1 MKVIRINTHARGDG
15 REILDELAKHPG
27 FKVAAVFPL
36 GHVFYGE
43 EQREFFVL
51 LTPEEQP

>member
-15 REILDELAKHPG
+15 REIVDELAKHPG
-27 FKVAAVFPL
+27 WKVAAVFPL

-43 EQREFFVL
+43 EQREFFF
-51 LTPEEQP
+51 TAYPR